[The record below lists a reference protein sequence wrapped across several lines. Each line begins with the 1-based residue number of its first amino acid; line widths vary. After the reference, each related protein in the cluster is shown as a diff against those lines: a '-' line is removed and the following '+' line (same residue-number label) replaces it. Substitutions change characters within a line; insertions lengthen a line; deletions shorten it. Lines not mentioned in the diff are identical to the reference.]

1 MRISGMGHVIFAAS
15 LIALGILGVAENNF
29 APVWQPVPK
38 GVPAREL
45 LVYLCALVSLSCGA
59 ALLWPR
65 TAAPG
70 AKSLAGYLALWLLA
84 FRAPDVV
91 RAPLSQ
97 DPWSGM
103 GEMAVYL
110 AAAWSLVAAFTA
122 RSARPGQ
129 VLYGLALIPFGTAH
143 FAYINETASLV
154 PGWLPAHLAIAYF
167 TGFAYIAA
175 AAAILAG
182 RYARLAAW
190 LSVLQMGLFTAL
202 VWVPIVMAGPGA
214 FAWSEFVISVALTT
228 SAWVVA
234 ESYRSARPSPG
245 AGSSSSP

>member
-1 MRISGMGHVIFAAS
+1 MRIGHILYAAT
-15 LIALGILGVAENNF
+15 LIGLGILGLAENDF
-29 APVWQPVPK
+29 APVWRPIPN

-45 LVYLCALVSLSCGA
+45 LVHLCALVCLAGGA
-59 ALLWPR
+59 GLMWRR
-65 TAAPG
+65 TAPLG
-70 AKSLAGYLALWLLA
+70 ARVLAGYLALWALFFRVPDVA
-84 FRAPDVV
+84 RAPM
-91 RAPLSQ
+91 SQ
-97 DPWSGM
+97 DPWSGL
-103 GEMAVYL
+103 GETAVYL
-110 AAAWSLVAAFTA
+110 AAAWSLYAALA
-122 RSARPGQ
+122 GKSVRSGQ

-143 FAYINETASLV
+143 FAYISETASLV

-228 SAWVVA
+228 SGWVVA